1 MEPRPKLRRTFRA
14 GFFATIVMTCLM
26 YISPLVG
33 MPKMDIAAMLGSFVT
48 QSEAVPTNA
57 AWSLG
62 MLIHF
67 VLGTLLFPAIYVQT
81 FHIQIN
87 LKPIFKGVGFG
98 LILWFLAQVLVMPM
112 MGAGTFSVETPRP
125 MLSVMGSLIG
135 HLLYGAVLGQMIG
148 KPFRRRTVDPEL
160 KKSKSETEVPV
171 S

>member
-1 MEPRPKLRRTFRA
+1 MQPRPKLRKVFRA
-14 GFFATIVMTCLM
+14 GFVATLIMTGLM
-26 YISPLVG
+26 YAAPLMG

-67 VLGTLLFPAIYVQT
+67 VLGALLFPAIYVQT

-87 LKPIFKGVGFG
+87 ITPILKGVGFG

-125 MLSVMGSLIG
+125 MLSVIGSLIG

-148 KPFRRRTVDPEL
+148 QPFRTRTTDPEL
-160 KKSKSETEVPV
+160 ETSKSDKEVPV